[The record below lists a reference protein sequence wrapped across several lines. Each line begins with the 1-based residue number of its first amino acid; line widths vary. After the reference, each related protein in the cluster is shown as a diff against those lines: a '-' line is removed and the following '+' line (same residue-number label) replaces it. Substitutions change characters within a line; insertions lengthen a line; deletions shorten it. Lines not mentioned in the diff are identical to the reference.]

1 MPYPEGLR
9 FSLAFI
15 LTLASALPANAQ
27 GPASGE
33 VRTGPAADYPI
44 NLGEPFVVDG
54 ETFTPFDTMNY
65 DEVGYAE
72 QDGPGAIGVTGSH
85 KTLPLPS
92 YVEVTALNSGRTILL
107 RLERRG
113 PMRADRLLALSPAA
127 MAQLDLQEGAP
138 IRMRRVNPP
147 EDDRALLR
155 TGEAAPLRMTTPD
168 GLLSSLRKRLPGM
181 GASPPPNA
189 RQATSGGVV
198 PVAGA
203 IEPIDPET
211 EASAERDLV
220 NEPTGDVPLAGRVDG
235 SIVEN
240 SLSVTMPERPTG
252 FVVQIGAF
260 SLVDNA
266 NRLADRV
273 GGFVMRSGPFHL
285 VRIGPFASREKAREA
300 LAKLRGQG
308 YSDAL
313 IQNID

>member
-1 MPYPEGLR
+1 
-9 FSLAFI
+9 
-15 LTLASALPANAQ
+15 
-27 GPASGE
+27 
-33 VRTGPAADYPI
+33 
-44 NLGEPFVVDG
+44 
-54 ETFTPFDTMNY
+54 
-65 DEVGYAE
+65 
-72 QDGPGAIGVTGSH
+72 
-85 KTLPLPS
+85 
-92 YVEVTALNSGRTILL
+92 
-107 RLERRG
+107 
-113 PMRADRLLALSPAA
+113 
-127 MAQLDLQEGAP
+127 
-138 IRMRRVNPP
+138 MRRVNPP

-198 PVAGA
+198 PAAGT

-211 EASAERDLV
+211 EAPAAGGLV
-220 NEPTGDVPLAGRVDG
+220 NEPTVDVPLAGRIDG

-240 SLSVTMPERPTG
+240 SLSVMMPERPTG